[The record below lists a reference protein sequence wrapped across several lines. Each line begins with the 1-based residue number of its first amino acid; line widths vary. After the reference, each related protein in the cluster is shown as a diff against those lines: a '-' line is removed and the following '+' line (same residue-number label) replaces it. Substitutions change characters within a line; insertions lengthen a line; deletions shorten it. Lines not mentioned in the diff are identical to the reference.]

1 MRSRYSAYVLGNVP
15 YLLASWHPST
25 RPAELELDPA
35 QRWLSLEILGRQ
47 RGGMLDRDGTVHF
60 RARWVFNGQRGA
72 QEENSRFLRV
82 DGRWVYVDAL

>member
-1 MRSRYSAYVLGNVP
+1 MRSRYSAFVIGDVD
-15 YLLASWHPST
+15 YLLDSWHPST
-25 RPAELELDPA
+25 RPGELELDVD

-60 RARWVFNGQRGA
+60 RARWVRDGVRGA

-82 DGRWVYVDAL
+82 SGRWLYVDEA

>member
-1 MRSRYSAYVLGNVP
+1 MRSRYSAFVIGDVS
-15 YLLASWHPST
+15 YLLDSWHPST
-25 RPAELELDPA
+25 RPGELELDPS

-60 RARWVFNGQRGA
+60 RARWVHSGERGT

-82 DGRWVYVDAL
+82 DGRWLYVDAL